1 MKNLKNVLIV
11 INDRKSQAK
20 SIAEDL
26 EKELKNRQ
34 IGFSTIYSTKLD
46 DPAREEIQKP
56 QIIFTIGGDGTF
68 IYAARKFFG
77 WEIPILGIN
86 AGRLGFLMEIGAEK
100 IGSMLDDIVAE
111 KANFMSRMML
121 EINVL
126 SAGKETAVLHAL
138 NEIVIS
144 KGDLSRM
151 IDIELYIEDNLLS
164 RYRADG
170 AIIAT
175 PTGSTAYNLSAG
187 GPILLPD
194 MDAFIATPI
203 CPHSLGVRPVVIG
216 GSRELTLKIRS
227 SDVETHLTADGQEHK
242 TLQMEDR
249 IVIRKCAQPIRMLY
263 FGEARFFN
271 TLREKLGWN
280 L

>member
-126 SAGKETAVLHAL
+126 SAGKGNGCTARAQR
-138 NEIVIS
+138 NRDFQRRPFEN
-144 KGDLSRM
+144 D
-151 IDIELYIEDNLLS
+151 
-164 RYRADG
+164 RYRTLYRRQFAF
-170 AIIAT
+170 AI
-175 PTGSTAYNLSAG
+175 
-187 GPILLPD
+187 
-194 MDAFIATPI
+194 
-203 CPHSLGVRPVVIG
+203 
-216 GSRELTLKIRS
+216 
-227 SDVETHLTADGQEHK
+227 
-242 TLQMEDR
+242 
-249 IVIRKCAQPIRMLY
+249 
-263 FGEARFFN
+263 
-271 TLREKLGWN
+271 
-280 L
+280 